1 MLNTE
6 EEKMRLF
13 SCFIRIYSLN
23 LIRTL
28 FKGDAAMPQTI
39 VNFLVKSGSSLVLDP
54 RVFDFEIAA
63 DSKDVYLTL
72 MNQLGVALASQDTTS
87 IQGVLQKLSEW
98 SEMISVENG
107 SQITKTG
114 YNFTTGEYYD
124 ANNPIPTSPTS
135 DVIVTTTMNRYMAEY
150 VDRLIRTFRS
160 AGWDPITDDPSTAAT
175 ALAAIQANPSIY
187 QIVQYI
193 NLAISA
199 ANQAVLASD
208 ASTQSQSLQQLL
220 MVDYISRGNELLYSQ
235 MQDLQTA
242 IDLNQNALSYLN
254 SLQDLMN
261 QKDPQQFLMQ
271 LQILSTTTPSN
282 LSSQKYTDFEN
293 QSFNQQLGTISKFT
307 QGQITNYINTIQSLG
322 LTGDTIAS
330 VTPEQYQQMVGTVS
344 GSFLDLSTLQ
354 DMSASFNATN
364 NGISTILN
372 NLSFLINT
380 LSNVSGGSATSL
392 ITALKTIQTDFQTLA
407 DQKIETAVINWVQDT
422 GINREGDYQRHL
434 NDAIVASQSLN
445 DTKREELRRVMF
457 IFEEFYKSA
466 TSMLS
471 RITQLI
477 EKMAGAIAR

>member
-1 MLNTE
+1 M
-6 EEKMRLF
+6 
-13 SCFIRIYSLN
+13 S
-23 LIRTL
+23 
-28 FKGDAAMPQTI
+28 QTI
-39 VNFLVKSGSSLVLDP
+39 VNFLIKSGSSLVLDP
-54 RVFDFEIAA
+54 RVFDFEIAS
-63 DSKDVYLTL
+63 DSKSVYLDL
-72 MNQLGVALASQDTTS
+72 MNQLGLAFSSQDANT
-87 IQGVLQKLSEW
+87 IQGVLQKLSGW
-98 SEMISVENG
+98 SEMVSVENG
-107 SQITKTG
+107 EQITNTG
-114 YNFTTGEYYD
+114 YNITTGEYYD
-124 ANNPIPTSPTS
+124 VNNPLPTSPGS

-160 AGWDPITDDPSTAAT
+160 AGWDPIADSAAGGAA
-175 ALAAIQANPSIY
+175 ALAAIQANPTIY
-187 QIVQYI
+187 QVAQYI
-193 NLAISA
+193 NLALSA
-199 ANQAVLASD
+199 ANQAILLSD

-242 IDLNQNALSYLN
+242 IDLNQNTLAYLN

-271 LQILSTTTPSN
+271 LQILSTTTPSS
-282 LSSQKYTDFEN
+282 LASGKYTDFEN
-293 QSFNQQLGTISKFT
+293 QSFNQQLGTVSKFT
-307 QGQITNYINTIQSLG
+307 QGQITSYINTIQSLG
-322 LTGDTIAS
+322 LTGDVIAS
-330 VTPEQYQQMVGTVS
+330 VTPEQYQQMIGTVS

-354 DMSASFNATN
+354 GMSASFNATN
-364 NGISTILN
+364 NGVNTILN

-392 ITALKTIQTDFQTLA
+392 ITALKTIQTDFQTLS
-407 DQKIETAVINWVQDT
+407 DQKIETAVTNWVQDT